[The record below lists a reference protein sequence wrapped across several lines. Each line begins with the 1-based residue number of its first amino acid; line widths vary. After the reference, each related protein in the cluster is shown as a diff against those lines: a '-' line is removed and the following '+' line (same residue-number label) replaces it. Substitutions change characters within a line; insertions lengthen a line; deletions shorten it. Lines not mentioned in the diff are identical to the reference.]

1 MAKIEVLLRD
11 HVKDLGRCGDIVRV
25 SPGFARNY
33 LLPNRM
39 AVEATEDNKKAMVR
53 RRAQLDLEEA
63 QRDAEVKARVASL
76 DGIMVMTKVK
86 ADEHG
91 HLYGSVNAA
100 QIAAM
105 LEKAGHRYDEKA
117 VRIDAP
123 IKEVG
128 THPVKIHVQGDAYAE
143 VKVVVEAEPA
153 S

>member
-1 MAKIEVLLRD
+1 
-11 HVKDLGRCGDIVRV
+11 V
-25 SPGFARNY
+25 SPGYARNY

-39 AVEATEDNKKAMVR
+39 AVAATEDNKKAMVR
-53 RRAQLDLEEA
+53 RRAQLDLEDA

-100 QIAAM
+100 QIAQM

-117 VRIDAP
+117 IRLDAP

-128 THPVKIHVQGDAYAE
+128 THPVKVHVHGDAFAE
-143 VKVVVEAEPA
+143 VKVVVEAETA
-153 S
+153 G